1 MTNQASTAQA
11 LSNEVD
17 KRTDFRNTAL
27 CLVAILMAVAV
38 SFRVG
43 GLLADDEQ
51 YLYLVKGFFIH
62 RPFENLRDGNGSLFL
77 LRPFGYPL
85 LLSLFY
91 PLFHQHW
98 NLYPWINA
106 GFGFGLGAMTF
117 FCLRLWVGAWLSL
130 LLTLAM
136 LANPMIRF
144 WCTFAYSDIPFT
156 FFLMLFVYLHVTG
169 KAKDAMPFLAVFL
182 MALRTSGLPMVGAYA
197 LTVILERD
205 KRRGAILFGLL
216 LPYFLVQWLAF
227 GEIPGLQQ
235 YFKIHVQDTV
245 DVHPD
250 SFPVRLLHNLRS
262 LFATLFVSSFFYGAY
277 AWIKASLFKTIL
289 CLVLG
294 LSVPIC
300 LAAAAGRS
308 LLLKLCILGY
318 ISILLVMRPDD
329 LVHRMLVPLMPM
341 AFLGAGKLLAT
352 AKTLDLPRLRQV
364 VLFVTLAAAL
374 DGLWAMGKYREEF
387 TPRDFSDV
395 DHAGEASK
403 SSSFTK

>member
-1 MTNQASTAQA
+1 MTTHASESQVFQGPE
-11 LSNEVD
+11 LR
-17 KRTDFRNTAL
+17 KTAL
-27 CLVAILMAVAV
+27 CLLAILAAVAL
-38 SFRVG
+38 SFHVG

-62 RPFENLRDGNGSLFL
+62 RPFENLRDGNGTLFL
-77 LRPFGYPL
+77 LRPFGFPL

-106 GFGFGLGAMTF
+106 GFGFALGAMTF
-117 FCLRLWVGAWLSL
+117 FCLRLSVGAGLSL

-169 KAKDAMPFLAVFL
+169 RAKDALPFLAVLL

-197 LTVILERD
+197 LIVILEKD
-205 KRRGAILFGLL
+205 KRRGLILLGLL
-216 LPYFLVQWLAF
+216 VPYFLVQWLAF

-235 YFKIHVQDTV
+235 YFRIHVQDSI

-250 SFPVRLLHNLRS
+250 SFPVRTLHNLRS
-262 LFATLFVSSFFYGAY
+262 LFVTLFVSSFFYGAY
-277 AWIKASLFKTIL
+277 AWIKASVFKT
-289 CLVLG
+289 VLFLIAG
-294 LSVPIC
+294 LAVPAC

-318 ISILLVMRPDD
+318 IGILLVMRPDD
-329 LVHRMLVPLMPM
+329 LVHRMLVPLMPL
-341 AFLGAGKLLAT
+341 AFMGAGKLLAA
-352 AKTLDLPRLRQV
+352 AKSQDMPRLRQV
-364 VLFVTLAAAL
+364 VLFVTIASAL
-374 DGLWAMGKYREEF
+374 DGLWAMPKYRKEF
-387 TPRDFSDV
+387 QPRDFSDV
-395 DHAGEASK
+395 EHAGEAPK
-403 SSSFTK
+403 NAGEAPKGME